1 MTKKEI
7 QNEIAKLQ
15 GDYQRA
21 HDLRD
26 AIVDDITKQHEADDY
41 LAIMAESLDE
51 ENRKNMPEW
60 AKAPQAVISNSA
72 N

>member
-21 HDLRD
+21 HDLRA
-26 AIVDDITKQHEADDY
+26 AIVDDTTKEHEADDY
-41 LAIMAESLDE
+41 LAIMASCCV
-51 ENRKNMPEW
+51 
-60 AKAPQAVISNSA
+60 AVKKLKRELA
-72 N
+72 EL

>member
-15 GDYQRA
+15 GDDQRA

-26 AIVDDITKQHEADDY
+26 AIVDDINKQHEADDY
-41 LAIMAESLDE
+41 LAIMAECCVAVKKL
-51 ENRKNMPEW
+51 RKEL
-60 AKAPQAVISNSA
+60 AEL
-72 N
+72 

>member
-21 HDLRD
+21 HDLRE
-26 AIVDDITKQHEADDY
+26 AIIDDTTKEHEADDY
-41 LAIMAESLDE
+41 LAIMAECCVAVKKLKRE
-51 ENRKNMPEW
+51 L
-60 AKAPQAVISNSA
+60 AKL
-72 N
+72 

>member
-26 AIVDDITKQHEADDY
+26 AIVDDINKQQEADDY
-41 LAIMAESLDE
+41 LAIMAECCVAVKKL
-51 ENRKNMPEW
+51 RKEL
-60 AKAPQAVISNSA
+60 AEL
-72 N
+72 

>member
-21 HDLRD
+21 QDLRE
-26 AIVDDITKQHEADDY
+26 AIIDDTTKEHEADDY
-41 LAIMAESLDE
+41 LAIMAECCV
-51 ENRKNMPEW
+51 
-60 AKAPQAVISNSA
+60 AVKKLKRELA
-72 N
+72 EL

>member
-26 AIVDDITKQHEADDY
+26 AIVDDINKQHEADDY
-41 LAIMAESLDE
+41 LVIMAECCVAVKKL
-51 ENRKNMPEW
+51 RKEL
-60 AKAPQAVISNSA
+60 AEL
-72 N
+72 